1 MELKRAVNNINMIYK
16 ITMEETF
23 TSKIPAVMDI
33 ILDGYDALSSFVID
47 TRSMSDPAQLKEQ
60 FMLSLNKFE
69 FVRKEGNTIF
79 FEVPDM
85 DTFDFT
91 DLELIE
97 QILEGTVGEYV
108 EVPHEALSILGIVL
122 NLIPINVLAEPQDRV
137 YIMEANDELKARAR
151 RLLGYP
157 LVIFP
162 FSDTPS
168 QYELVFGGANTYV
181 EENIDS
187 WIDTAIKE
195 ANNKVSQTYKRI

>member
-1 MELKRAVNNINMIYK
+1 MKLDRSIHNINNLYDIK
-16 ITMEETF
+16 IEEVF
-23 TSKIPAVMDI
+23 KSKVSAVKDI
-33 ILDGYDALSSFVID
+33 IMNDYDQLSSFIVD
-47 TRSMSDPAQLKEQ
+47 TRSKADPAQLKEL
-60 FMLSLNKFE
+60 FILALDDFE
-69 FVRKEGNTIF
+69 FVKNTPNLMF
-79 FEVPDM
+79 SLPDL

-151 RLLGYP
+151 RLLDYP

-168 QYELVFGGANTYV
+168 QYGLVFGGADTYV